1 MTTSLLPPGAPMPPD
16 EPVLPETQ
24 TTAPQTPAELR
35 ASAAAAL
42 LASNRRRRRIRLWI
56 GLGTLPLTLAALL
69 FVGKLLSMYAFA
81 HQSISAYVADD
92 YAGAESAARG
102 QEFLNWFEPYKAPF
116 NVGTA
121 LAGAEKLPESRA
133 KFEESLSLAT
143 GLEVCSVRINLA
155 IVIERMG
162 DAARSDGDGA
172 AAAELYGEALTVTAE
187 MPEECNSDEAQE
199 QSSDPDRDMQQS
211 REDLEDRLK
220 QKQQQEEQTP
230 PEEPQEQEQEQEQQP
245 EQPSDEKIEDL
256 QDQLEQGTQERDERD
271 DDDGG
276 GSGTDKPW

>member
-1 MTTSLLPPGAPMPPD
+1 MTPEQLPPGAPTPPD
-16 EPVLPETQ
+16 VPVPPRTRPQ
-24 TTAPQTPAELR
+24 PDAQTPAELR
-35 ASAAAAL
+35 AAAASAL

-102 QEFLNWFEPYKAPF
+102 QEFLNGFEPYKAPF

-133 KFEESLSLAT
+133 EFEESLSLAT

-162 DAARSDGDGA
+162 DAARRDGDGA
-172 AAAELYGEALTVTAE
+172 AAAELYGEALTVTTE
-187 MPEECNSDEAQE
+187 MPAECDSDEAQE

-220 QKQQQEEQTP
+220 QKQQNEQPP
-230 PEEPQEQEQEQEQQP
+230 PEEEQEQEP
-245 EQPSDEKIEDL
+245 QPSDEKLEELEDK
-256 QDQLEQGTQERDERD
+256 LEQGTQERDQQQG
-271 DDDGG
+271 DDG
-276 GSGTDKPW
+276 